1 MIAKINFANMYSKI
15 LVIACAIMASLV
27 LVSSDHYSVVSS
39 IHSQVLDGHFQL
51 VLDRSQSS
59 NISFNVEGTINTVIT
74 AFPSEKRDRP
84 SSLDH
89 ITNVSSEYV
98 LGGKWRLDIINN
110 NVTYFKSNFTMVGI
124 NGDEPHFHLFIYKPR
139 TKEISIMFSNGSD
152 NPGLL
157 LHGLDKTVS
166 FSGNCDIITN
176 GVLEWRDVPMS
187 VSILNDK
194 VIKIS
199 VDEKRTNNHFS
210 KNSIFGLVNLIEP
223 IIQNLSDTN

>member
-39 IHSQVLDGHFQL
+39 THSQVLDGRLQL

-74 AFPSEKRDRP
+74 ASPSEKRDRP

-139 TKEISIMFSNGSD
+139 TKEVSIMFSNGSD
-152 NPGLL
+152 NPGL

-210 KNSIFGLVNLIEP
+210 KNSIFGIVNLIEP
-223 IIQNLSDTN
+223 IIQNISDTN

>member
-1 MIAKINFANMYSKI
+1 MIAKINFANRHSKI

-27 LVSSDHYSVVSS
+27 LVSSGLYSEVSS
-39 IHSQVLDGHFQL
+39 TQGQVLDGHFQL
-51 VLDRSQSS
+51 VLYRSQSS

-74 AFPSEKRDRP
+74 ASPSEKRDRL
-84 SSLDH
+84 SSLNH

-98 LGGKWRLDIINN
+98 LGGKWRLDVINN

-124 NGDEPHFHLFIYKPR
+124 NGEEPHFHLFIYKPL
-139 TKEISIMFSNGSD
+139 TKEISMLFSNRSD
-152 NPGLL
+152 NPGFL
-157 LHGLDKTVS
+157 LHGLNKTVS

-187 VSILNDK
+187 VSIFNDK
-194 VIKIS
+194 VIKIT

-223 IIQNLSDTN
+223 IIQNTSDTD

>member
-1 MIAKINFANMYSKI
+1 MIAKINFENTYYKI
-15 LVIACAIMASLV
+15 LVITCAIMASLV
-27 LVSSDHYSVVSS
+27 LASSDLYSVASS
-39 IHSQVLDGHFQL
+39 TPGPVLDGHFQL

-59 NISFNVEGTINTVIT
+59 NISFNVEGTINTVI
-74 AFPSEKRDRP
+74 AASPSEKRERP
-84 SSLDH
+84 SSLND
-89 ITNVSSEYV
+89 IANISSEYV
-98 LGGKWRLDIINN
+98 LGGKWRLDVINN

-139 TKEISIMFSNGSD
+139 TKEISMLFSNGSD
-152 NPGLL
+152 NPGFL

-223 IIQNLSDTN
+223 IIQNISDTN

>member
-1 MIAKINFANMYSKI
+1 MIAKINFVDTYSKI
-15 LVIACAIMASLV
+15 LVIACVIMATLV
-27 LVSSDHYSVVSS
+27 LVSSELYSVVSS
-39 IHSQVLDGHFQL
+39 TQSQISDGHFQP
-51 VLDRSQSS
+51 VLDLSQS

-74 AFPSEKRDRP
+74 ASPSEKRDRP

-98 LGGKWRLDIINN
+98 LGGKWRLDVLNN

-124 NGDEPHFHLFIYKPR
+124 NGDEPHFHLIIYKPR
-139 TKEISIMFSNGSD
+139 TKEISILFSNGSD

-157 LHGLDKTVS
+157 LRGLDKTVS

-187 VSILNDK
+187 ISILNDK

-210 KNSIFGLVNLIEP
+210 KNSIFGLVNLMEP
-223 IIQNLSDTN
+223 IIQNISDTN

>member
-1 MIAKINFANMYSKI
+1 MIAKINFANTYYKI
-15 LVIACAIMASLV
+15 LVIACAILASLV
-27 LVSSDHYSVVSS
+27 LISSSLYSVVSS
-39 IHSQVLDGHFQL
+39 TPGQVLDGHFQL
-51 VLDRSQSS
+51 VLERSQSS

-74 AFPSEKRDRP
+74 ASPSEKRDRP

-98 LGGKWRLDIINN
+98 LGGKWRLDVINN

-223 IIQNLSDTN
+223 IIQNISDTN